1 MNIELKHLRIILA
14 IHETGSVQKAT
25 EQLNMTQSAVSHQ
38 LRYIKDQL
46 GVGIFIPETRPLK
59 LSAEGLELIDAAR
72 RILPEVEK
80 LKSRFIDLK
89 SGQTGRLFIAIECH
103 ACFEWLFPVL
113 NLLREHHSHVD
124 IDIKPGLAF
133 KAIEALQNEEVDLVI
148 SADPEKLPD
157 VNFHELF
164 TYAPTFISAK
174 DHPLAD
180 RPHIEA
186 DDFIDQTVITY
197 PVPVE
202 RLDLFNQLLL
212 PQGIEPKAI
221 RQIELTSVIL
231 LLVGAIK
238 GSACCL
244 TGFCK
249 APETQTS

>member
-1 MNIELKHLRIILA
+1 M
-14 IHETGSVQKAT
+14 
-25 EQLNMTQSAVSHQ
+25 
-38 LRYIKDQL
+38 
-46 GVGIFIPETRPLK
+46 
-59 LSAEGLELIDAAR
+59 
-72 RILPEVEK
+72 
-80 LKSRFIDLK
+80 
-89 SGQTGRLFIAIECH
+89 
-103 ACFEWLFPVL
+103 
-113 NLLREHHSHVD
+113 
-124 IDIKPGLAF
+124 
-133 KAIEALQNEEVDLVI
+133 I

-157 VNFHELF
+157 VNFHEMF

-231 LLVGAIK
+231 LLVGANKGVSVLPDWVLQSARDTDQLAQRRLTKSGIK
-238 GSACCL
+238 RKLYAAVRTRDSEKL
-244 TGFCK
+244 YI
-249 APETQTS
+249 ETFLSLSKEVFSRLARNK